1 MLSQEHLIALE
12 EQLAHH
18 RAALQDIWEA
28 KAKHEQAIAAIKATL
43 QASGVPCDTS
53 PYDGTN
59 HPSTPLMDHEA
70 QRCLERALGGPASIA
85 KRPIGE

>member
-43 QASGVPCDTS
+43 QASGVPCESS
-53 PYDGTN
+53 PYDGAALS
-59 HPSTPLMDHEA
+59 STPLIHDEA
-70 QRCLERALGGPASIA
+70 QRYLEHALGGPAAIT
-85 KRPIGE
+85 KRPTCK